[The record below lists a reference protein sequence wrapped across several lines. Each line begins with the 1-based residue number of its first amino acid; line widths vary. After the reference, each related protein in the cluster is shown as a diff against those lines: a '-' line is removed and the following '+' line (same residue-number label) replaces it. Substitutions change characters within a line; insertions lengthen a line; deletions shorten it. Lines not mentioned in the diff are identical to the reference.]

1 MVNKSSLTSSDDDIM
16 VSSNTLSGDT
26 TPNSYNSLVLKSDS
40 STPSVM
46 SSIDLENPKN
56 RTPMKERINKLQ
68 PLINDESALFF
79 DSECLKKRIN
89 WSKVKKGHNQI
100 DSIDTPDPAMLLSDL
115 PTYSPKLYTL
125 INKIEAL
132 DKADLKQD
140 GTLYKHMIFTDMKSN
155 SHGIKMLASVFAA
168 KGMNLGFNAEQ
179 NPGYDQ
185 ENDEEDIGEDAKGSE
200 NKKTKTKVKKFQK
213 IYMLDDNKLHNTK
226 SNNFYIMSSV
236 NVFDQPLSVQVK
248 KDMLSRFNSRP
259 DNVHGE
265 NIRFMLMDSGFKEGI
280 DLYDLKYIH
289 IFEPQTTPADQ
300 KQVIGRG
307 TRTCGQKGLR
317 FHPSNGWPLH
327 VQIYDMSIP
336 KELQGYMG
344 GEENLF
350 NLYLKSLNLD
360 LRLFNF
366 VKDLEDAT
374 IMGSVDHDLNKNI
387 HSFKITGGAKKKAL
401 SLSDIDTNDLNPALG
416 MAMVE
421 RLLTDRLRLEPVKS
435 MSHDQMKTYINSK
448 FSKHKWD
455 KAKMENLC
463 EEKSG
468 GSGNMLTFT
477 PTQGFIKDYFTPQA
491 PVKGML
497 LWHSTGS
504 GKTCSAIATA
514 SNEFEKQGYT
524 ILWVTRTTLKNDIW
538 KNMFDMVCHEVL
550 RSKISDDGL
559 IMPSQQ
565 PKRMKLL
572 SNSWRIRPMSYKQFS
587 NLVSKKNANYD
598 KLVKI
603 NGEHDPLRKTLIIVD
618 EAHKLYG
625 GGDLSS
631 IERPDMPAFHKS
643 LMHSYAVSGQ
653 DSVRLLLMTAT
664 PITTS
669 PMEMMNIVNLCKPIE
684 QQLPTHFDDFTKKYL
699 NRDTV
704 KFSPTGLQKY
714 FDDIVGIVSYLNREK
729 DARQFAQPII
739 HHIKTPIVKMNDVYE
754 YDKRVTRHI
763 ALESTE
769 PVKKQINDFVES
781 LKGELS
787 DLDPNKFHTLLDE
800 CKSKPYQTDDTTL
813 SDKYDKKCNNVTK
826 KHIRNI
832 VNRSTQYVKK
842 VRSVIKELKDDIK
855 RLNTNKQ
862 NKINYIK
869 EWEKQ
874 DPERW
879 IQFKNSAYYNIRY
892 NCGKTVKSNISFDE
906 MVTSHDDIIPYV
918 EAINECDEKI
928 NEIQEALKIK
938 VNAYKTRID
947 ELKTMIK
954 DGQLNDIE
962 KSVVRSA
969 IKDRQKLTRKI
980 VAKVRRETKKRIG
993 LIDKDKADLVKRRK
1007 KTIKNIKNKIKA
1019 DIKVEMVE
1027 QKRFDKE
1034 SKAMKKIMRKTGDY
1048 KDEINNNVLKEFIV
1062 NEKISLKESLTNLHT
1077 EYDKELKVKT
1087 EKTQMKEDKMAAQLL
1102 KQQDNERNRM
1112 ARIEIKERKA
1122 EERTKKQ
1129 REKELN
1135 RMARIEIKEQK
1146 TAERTKKQREKE
1158 LKKMNKTKKNGA

>member
-1 MVNKSSLTSSDDDIM
+1 MVNKTSITSSSDDIM
-16 VSSNTLSGDT
+16 VSSNSSSDDIMVSSNSSSDDT
-26 TPNSYNSLVLKSDS
+26 TIHSPSLKSDS

-68 PLINDESALFF
+68 HLINDEVSLFF

-89 WSKVKKGHNQI
+89 WSKVKPGHNQI
-100 DSIDTPDPAMLLSDL
+100 DNINTPDPEMLLSDL

-125 INKIEAL
+125 IKKIEAL
-132 DKADLKQD
+132 DKADLKRD
-140 GTLYKHMIFTDMKSN
+140 GMLYKHMIFTDMKSN
-155 SHGIKMLASVFAA
+155 LHGIKMLASVFAA
-168 KGMNLGFNAEQ
+168 KGMHLGFNATL
-179 NPGYDQ
+179 NPDYNRED
-185 ENDEEDIGEDAKGSE
+185 EDEDEEKAEDK
-200 NKKTKTKVKKFQK
+200 KKTKAKKFEK
-213 IYMLDDNKLHNTK
+213 IYMIGDDKLRNTK

-236 NVFDQPLSVQVK
+236 NIFDQPLSVQVK
-248 KDMLSRFNSRP
+248 KDMLTRFNSRP

-289 IFEPQTTPADQ
+289 IFEPQATPADQ

-317 FHPSNGWPLH
+317 FHPSNGWSLH

-366 VKDLEDAT
+366 VNDLEDAT

-387 HSFKITGGAKKKAL
+387 HSFKISGGAKKKAL
-401 SLSDIDTNDLNPALG
+401 SLPNIGTDDMNPELG
-416 MAMVE
+416 FAMAE
-421 RLLTDRLRLEPVKS
+421 RLLSERLRLEPVKS
-435 MSHDQMKTYINSK
+435 MSHDQMKTYINTK

-468 GSGNMLTFT
+468 GSGNMLTYT
-477 PTQGFIKDYFTPQA
+477 PTQGFIREYFTPQA

-538 KNMFDMVCHEVL
+538 KNMFDMVCHDVL
-550 RSKISDDGL
+550 RSKISDEGL
-559 IMPSQQ
+559 IMPSLQ

-603 NGEHDPLRKTLIIVD
+603 NGLHDPLKKTLIIVD

-631 IERPDMPAFHKS
+631 IERPDMAAFHRS

-664 PITTS
+664 PVTTS
-669 PMEMMNIVNLCKPIE
+669 PMDMMHIVNLCKPIE
-684 QQLPTHFDDFTKKYL
+684 HQLPTHFDDFTKRYL
-699 NRDTV
+699 NPDTI

-714 FDDIVGIVSYLNREK
+714 LDDISGIISYLNREK
-729 DARQFAQPII
+729 DARQFAQPVI

-754 YDKRVTRHI
+754 YDKRIIRHGV
-763 ALESTE
+763 LESTA
-769 PVKKQINDFVES
+769 PIKKKIDDFVQS

-787 DLDPNKFHTLLDE
+787 DLDPNKFHAL
-800 CKSKPYQTDDTTL
+800 KSKFKPYVTDDKSI
-813 SDKYDKKCNNVTK
+813 SDKFEKKRNNITK
-826 KHIRNI
+826 KHMRNI
-832 VNRSTQYVKK
+832 VARSTQYVKK
-842 VRSVIKELKDDIK
+842 VRSVIKDLRDNIK
-855 RLNTNKQ
+855 RLNANK
-862 NKINYIK
+862 KTKLDYIK
-869 EWEKQ
+869 EMEAQ
-874 DPERW
+874 DPQLW
-879 IQFKNSAYYNIRY
+879 AQFKNSSYYNIRY
-892 NCGKTVKSNISFDE
+892 KCGKTVKSNIPFDE
-906 MVTSHDDIIPYV
+906 MIKSHVDIIPYM
-918 EAINECDEKI
+918 EAIKECDEKI
-928 NEIQEALKIK
+928 HELEEALKIK
-938 VNAYKTRID
+938 VTAYKTRID

-980 VAKVRRETKKRIG
+980 VARVRRETKKSIVSV
-993 LIDKDKADLVKRRK
+993 DKDKADLIKRKK
-1007 KTIKNIKNKIKA
+1007 KTIKNIKKKINA

-1034 SKAMKKIMRKTGDY
+1034 SKAMKKILRKTGEY
-1048 KDEINNNVLKEFIV
+1048 KDEINNNVLKEFII
-1062 NEKISLKESLTNLHT
+1062 NEKILMKDSIINLRA
-1077 EYDKELKVKT
+1077 EFDEVVEDKIKK
-1087 EKTQMKEDKMAAQLL
+1087 KQMKEDKITIKLL
-1102 KQQDNERNRM
+1102 KQQ
-1112 ARIEIKERKA
+1112 
-1122 EERTKKQ
+1122 
-1129 REKELN
+1129 EKELK
-1135 RMARIEIKEQK
+1135 RLAQIELKEQK
-1146 TAERTKKQREKE
+1146 AAEKTRKQREKE